1 MAKGHRAEK
10 LGGEIKRI
18 IGSLLVK
25 QQLKD
30 PRLQSGMISVSEV
43 EVSRDGSYATVYI
56 MAMGVD
62 ASEDDSGKSNII
74 EAFRR
79 ASGFIRKEIAK
90 KVKVRHIP
98 ELRFRMDTSLDYAMH
113 MSEVI
118 DSLNIKESVHEW
130 EESDYLREDDTRLPA
145 MRAMADT
152 LMSADSI
159 YIFSH
164 YVADGDTIGSATSLC
179 RMMRDLGKD
188 AVILIEDEVPDNLK
202 FLTEGLIKHVDEDEE
217 LEQRDLCIAVDC
229 SNSERF
235 PKREKIFFS
244 AGRTTANIDHH
255 TSNDDFAD
263 VNLVDSKASATAELL
278 YELYRFM
285 SLNISKEIGE
295 AIYTG
300 IVTDTGN
307 FQYTNTTK
315 KTHIITSELYDT
327 GIDTKSVNIILF
339 QSERVQKLKLHS
351 MIMGNMEMFCDNRCA
366 MAYVTLDMYEKCDA
380 KTDESDGINGMLR
393 DIKGVELAIFM
404 REKKQGEVKVGFRSK
419 DYFDV
424 AKLCETLGGGG
435 HAHAAGCTVKKN
447 MEDTIDFI
455 RGIVEEKIAKLDA
468 GETEFLA
475 ADAMPRD

>member
-18 IGSLLVK
+18 IGNLLVK

-30 PRLQSGMISVSEV
+30 PRLQNGMISVSEV
-43 EVSRDGSYATVYI
+43 EVSRDGSYAVVYI
-56 MAMGVD
+56 MAMGENV
-62 ASEDDSGKSNII
+62 SPDDSVNSDII

-79 ASGFIRKEIAK
+79 ASGFIRKEIGRN
-90 KVKVRHIP
+90 VKIRHIP
-98 ELRFRMDTSLDYAMH
+98 ELRFRVDTSLDYAMH

-130 EESDYLREDDTRLPA
+130 EESDYLEETDSRLPA

-152 LMSADSI
+152 LMAADSM

-164 YVADGDTIGSATSLC
+164 YVADGDTIGSACALC

-217 LEQRDLCIAVDC
+217 LERRDLCVAVDC
-229 SNSERF
+229 SNAERF
-235 PKREKIFFS
+235 PKRTKLFFS
-244 AGRTTANIDHH
+244 VGETTANIDHH
-255 TSNDDFAD
+255 MSNDNFAD
-263 VNLVDSKASATAELL
+263 VNMVDSAASATTELL
-278 YELYRFM
+278 YEIYRFM
-285 SLNISKEIGE
+285 SLDISKEIGE

-315 KTHIITSELYDT
+315 KTHIITAELYDA
-327 GIDTKSVNIILF
+327 GIDTKTVNIILF

-351 MIMGNMEMFCDNRCA
+351 MIMGNMEMFCDNRCS
-366 MAYVTLDMYEKCDA
+366 MAYVTLDMYDKCDA
-380 KTDESDGINGMLR
+380 KTDESDGINSILR
-393 DIKGVELAIFM
+393 DIKGVELAVFL
-404 REKKQGEVKVGFRSK
+404 REKKPGEVKVGFRSK

-424 AKLCETLGGGG
+424 AKLCERLGGGG
-435 HAHAAGCTVKKN
+435 HTHAAGCTVKKN
-447 MEDTIDFI
+447 MKETLAFI
-455 RGIVEEKIAKLDA
+455 RSTVEEEMLKLDA
-468 GETEFLA
+468 GDTEFIA
-475 ADAMPRD
+475 ADALQRS